1 MTGKLKIEIVES
13 VETLSKLLKQ
23 EKNPQKKERIQALY
37 WIKTNLAETIG
48 HLSALNG
55 KHRTT
60 VSRWL
65 SSYRKGGF
73 SKMVDIYN
81 SSGRKPEISPEI
93 QQFLINELNE
103 KEGFSSYKE
112 IQTWLYT
119 VHDLDVSYK
128 VVHDTVRYRL
138 KAKLKVPRRSNAK
151 KDVEA
156 EAEFKK
162 KFQK

>member
-1 MTGKLKIEIVES
+1 MYLRSAI
-13 VETLSKLLKQ
+13 
-23 EKNPQKKERIQALY
+23 
-37 WIKTNLAETIG
+37 AETIG
-48 HLSALNG
+48 HLSVLSG

-81 SSGRKPEISPEI
+81 SSGRKPKIYPEI
-93 QQFLINELNE
+93 QQILINQLNE

-119 VHDLDVSYK
+119 VHDLDVTYK
-128 VVHDTVRYRL
+128 VVHDTVRYRAL
-138 KAKLKVPRRSNAK
+138 AKLKVPRRSNAK

-156 EAEFKK
+156 EAEFPK